1 MNANSSA
8 YMTVFGMELMLD
20 SAAPVENKL
29 RRIYGERYKLQY
41 ASLKGLE
48 ECRFVLATP
57 RLMDFYPT
65 VLFLRNL
72 RSSVLQAG
80 ESLPVVIHFERIDSG
95 MKRALV
101 AEHIPFISDDGNTF
115 LPFLGI
121 QETASPSLRAPAPLS
136 PQAQRIAINLVAGR
150 WVNVTASELAAL
162 CGKSRASV
170 TKYLREIEA
179 IKPSLLTT
187 SWRSRF
193 LGTADLSRSEL
204 LDVFEPYLVSPIAK
218 IHRFRSVPSTDVLA
232 ACGARL
238 SELSA
243 LSFFS
248 DLAHDYSRLVV
259 MCDQT
264 AISTLISS
272 LGDELEEAAWYEEAP
287 FIIEEWAYPLD
298 SSDDRSVSSTGLA
311 CVDPWSLY
319 AAFVRTKYED
329 ARIEDAVEQ
338 LRGQLCRL

>member
-1 MNANSSA
+1 MNTNSSA
-8 YMTVFGMELMLD
+8 YMTVFGMELMLG
-20 SAAPVENKL
+20 STAPVESKL
-29 RRIYGERYKLQY
+29 RRIYSERYKLQY

-48 ECRFVLATP
+48 ERRFILATP

-72 RSSVLQAG
+72 ESSVLQAG
-80 ESLPVVIHFERIDSG
+80 ESLPVVIHFERIDPG
-95 MKRALV
+95 MKRALA
-101 AEHIPFISDDGNTF
+101 AENIPFISDDGNTF

-121 QETASPSLRAPAPLS
+121 QETASPAPCVPAPLS
-136 PQAQRIAINLVAGR
+136 PQAQRIALNLAAGR

-187 SWRSRF
+187 SWRSRI

-204 LDVFEPYLVSPIAK
+204 LDAFEPYLVSPIAK
-218 IHRFRSVPSTDVLA
+218 THRFRSIPSTGILA

-248 DLAHDYSRLVV
+248 DLAHDDNRLVV

-264 AISTLISS
+264 GISALVDL
-272 LGDELEEAAWYEEAP
+272 LGGKLQEAAWYEEAP
-287 FIIEEWAYPLD
+287 FIIEEWAYSLD
-298 SSDDRSVSSTGLA
+298 SSDDVSIPSTGLA
-311 CVDPWSLY
+311 CVDSWSLY

-329 ARIEDAVEQ
+329 VRIEDSVKQ
-338 LRGQLCRL
+338 LREHLCQS